1 MAWTE
6 TALQNYVAPEKFE
19 QNAMIMRFDVSK
31 SVDLRGINLKKR
43 YALLDVFVYGFM
55 YFVYLCLFIE

>member
-1 MAWTE
+1 VAWTE